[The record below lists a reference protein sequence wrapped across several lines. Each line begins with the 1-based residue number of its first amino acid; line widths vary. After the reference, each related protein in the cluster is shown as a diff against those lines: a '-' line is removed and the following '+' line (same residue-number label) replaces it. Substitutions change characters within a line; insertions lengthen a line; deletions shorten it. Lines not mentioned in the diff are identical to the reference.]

1 MAIYSCSV
9 KTVSRSGGRSATAAA
24 AYRNA
29 EQIDD
34 HRTGEIHDYRRRSGV
49 DAVVA
54 FVPAGMQPMSSVQLW
69 NAAEAAEKRKNSTV
83 AREVLVALPHELGPD
98 QRHTLVQQIA
108 QRLADR
114 YQVAGTAA
122 IHQPDQE
129 GDNRNWHSHILMT
142 TRRMEPTGE
151 LGAKTREL
159 DAKATGAGE
168 VKWIRT
174 MVAGETNAAL
184 ARAGLAERV
193 DHRSLAEQQAAA
205 LEAGDQ
211 QRAGELSRL
220 PTVHEGPTVTEI
232 RRRGGHSQVAQI
244 NDARREVSAERAEL
258 RQVEAEIYQIEDARV
273 RRDAEALRVEMRNAR
288 LEMKDLLRT
297 PGALQRAEQTLQRGE
312 LERVI
317 EQLDQPAFY
326 PSRWDEAISLYRERN
341 SARERCEVWQRE
353 HRLMARFMGVM
364 GLEPAPVRAARQ
376 AENRYK
382 ASPAVREAIAW
393 RKADRER
400 EQALSDARQRLERL
414 LEQLPPES
422 GPENPPGR
430 PQGAQAAGQQVGLAQ
445 QLSAGLEALQRH
457 HPGPEKDPDADPE
470 VRRGPRMG

>member
-9 KTVSRSGGRSATAAA
+9 KAVSRSGGRSATAAA

-29 EQIDD
+29 EQITD
-34 HRTGEIHDYRRRSGV
+34 HRTGEIHDYTRRSGV

-54 FVPAGMQPMSSVQLW
+54 FAPTGMQPMVSAQLW

-98 QRHTLVQQIA
+98 QRHALVQQIA

-129 GDNRNWHSHILMT
+129 GDNRNHHTHILMT
-142 TRRMEPTGE
+142 TRRLERSGE
-151 LGAKTREL
+151 LGAKTRVL
-159 DAKATGAGE
+159 DSKVTGAGE
-168 VKWIRT
+168 VRWIRA

-211 QRAGELSRL
+211 KRADELDRL

-232 RRRGGHSQVAQI
+232 RRRGGQSQVAQI
-244 NDARREVSAERAEL
+244 NDFRREAGLERAEL
-258 RQVEAEIYQIEDARV
+258 RQVEGQIHQIEDARA
-273 RRDAEALRVEMRNAR
+273 RRDAEALRVEMRAAR
-288 LEMKDLLRT
+288 LEMEGL
-297 PGALQRAEQTLQRGE
+297 LQRER
-312 LERVI
+312 LERQI

-326 PSRWDEAISLYRERN
+326 PPRWDEAVSLHRELDA
-341 SARERCEVWQRE
+341 ARERREVWQRE
-353 HRLMARFMGVM
+353 HRLMARLMGVV
-364 GLEPAPVRAARQ
+364 GLEPGPVRAARQ

-382 ASPAVREAIAW
+382 SSPAVQEGVAW
-393 RKADRER
+393 QKADRER
-400 EQALSDARQRLERL
+400 EQALSEARQRLENL
-414 LEQLPPES
+414 LKHLPPA
-422 GPENPPGR
+422 PEPEKPPER
-430 PQGAQAAGQQVGLAQ
+430 PQEAQKADQQSGLAQ
-445 QLSAGLEALQRH
+445 QFSAGLAALQRH
-457 HPGPEKDPDADPE
+457 QPELDSDPDPE
-470 VRRGPRMG
+470 VKRGPRMG